1 MTPSTNAAFKL
12 KRRMRVLGGAL
23 ATSRRRLFPHFFSP
37 FLFVPGLSFP
47 GDFLADQQHATHR
60 AHVVT
65 CFASP
70 RRCSCVVKV
79 CGKRFVRFEGCSVHV
94 CPTVRQK
101 KQPHCAAPLKLETFN
116 ETLTLRSGWSRGCSR
131 RVSLG
136 KTPRRGLEMTFL
148 LRGDHR
154 DKT

>member
-1 MTPSTNAAFKL
+1 MFSEEHL
-12 KRRMRVLGGAL
+12 RHLEGVCSR
-23 ATSRRRLFPHFFSP
+23 TSFLLFFSSQ
-37 FLFVPGLSFP
+37 GCRFP
-47 GDFLADQQHATHR
+47 GISWPTSTRLAALTLSHVSRPRADARASSKFAENALCVSKVATYTS
-60 AHVVT
+60 A
-65 CFASP
+65 
-70 RRCSCVVKV
+70 
-79 CGKRFVRFEGCSVHV
+79 
-94 CPTVRQK
+94 PTVRQK

>member
-23 ATSRRRLFPHFFSP
+23 ATSRRRLFPHFFSS

-47 GDFLADQQHATHR
+47 GDFLADQHATR
-60 AHVVT
+60 RTHVVT

-79 CGKRFVRFEGCSVHV
+79 CGKRFVRFEGRNVHV
-94 CPTVRQK
+94 CTDGSPEKT
-101 KQPHCAAPLKLETFN
+101 AALCGPAEIGNFQRDTDLVVGLE
-116 ETLTLRSGWSRGCSR
+116 SGMF
-131 RVSLG
+131 
-136 KTPRRGLEMTFL
+136 TPRVARKDAETRPGNDIPAE
-148 LRGDHR
+148 RR
-154 DKT
+154 PP